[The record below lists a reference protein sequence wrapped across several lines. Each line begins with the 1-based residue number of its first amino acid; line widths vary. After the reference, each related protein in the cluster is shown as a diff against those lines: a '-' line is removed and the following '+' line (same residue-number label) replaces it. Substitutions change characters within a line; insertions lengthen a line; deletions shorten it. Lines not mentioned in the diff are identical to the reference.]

1 MSGNGYP
8 ANREADVV
16 LRDGSTVHLR
26 PVRAGDEATLLEFF
40 RNLDLRSQSLRF
52 FSGAPDL
59 KGTAELMASVDY
71 RGRYGIVASRGDGE
85 AIGHGVYAETRP
97 GEAEIA
103 FAVATEMQGHGLG
116 TIILAHLAEVAEENG
131 LQTFTAE
138 VLPQN
143 HRMIDMFRRSGF
155 PVEVE
160 AQPDG
165 LHVELPA
172 AFGPDAAD
180 HFADRDRLAAAAA
193 ARTFLE
199 PSSICIVG
207 ASRRPG
213 RVGSAVLGNLLGSG
227 FAGEIF
233 AVNRAGGELGPVAA
247 AKSVAELPGGF
258 ELGVIAVPAADVA
271 AVARE
276 CAARGARSLVV
287 LSAGFGEAGRDGV
300 ERERE
305 LREVCRATGMRLVG
319 PNCLGVLNM
328 SPEHRLNAT
337 FAPSPPPA
345 GDVGFVTQSGAL
357 GLALIDLAAAKGIGV
372 SSFASVG
379 NRADV
384 TANDLL
390 EYWEQDPATRVALLY
405 IESFSDPR
413 RFSRIS
419 RRIGRELPIV
429 VVKSGRSAAGARAA
443 SSHTGALLATSD
455 AATDALFDQCGVIR
469 AGTMA
474 ELLDVASLLSG
485 QPLPQGGRVGILTNA
500 GGPGIMCADASE
512 AAGLEVPELPEE
524 LREALAEFLPAEAS
538 LANPV
543 DMIATANDEQYR
555 RAISTV
561 AAWDGI
567 DALIVIFIRPLLIEA
582 ADVAAAVREAAAE
595 LPREIPIQ
603 AVFMSPADHAAVR
616 ETAAVPTNLYPE
628 DAARALAKVVRH
640 ARWRRRPLPAP
651 AAQPEG
657 SRPDEAAAILAEALA
672 EGEGWMEATAVTRL
686 LECYGIPTPAGRVA
700 ADAEAAVSAAAEL
713 GRPVALKAVGPE
725 IVHKTELGAVR
736 LDLADPAEVAEAAAA
751 IDVALAG
758 RGVARESFLVE
769 PMIGGSVELLVGI
782 ATDPVFGPVLAVG
795 AGGTAA
801 ELRHDLAVRVCP
813 LSAEDPDA
821 LLSSLAITPM
831 LHGYRGSEPV
841 DVAALERLVLA
852 VGAIAENHR
861 SVAELDLNPV
871 LAGPDGAIA
880 VDARVRI
887 HNPAPSRP
895 WPRTWI

>member
-1 MSGNGYP
+1 MTDAYP

-26 PVRAGDEATLLEFF
+26 PVRPDDVESLFVFF

-59 KGTAELMASVDY
+59 EGTAELMAQVDY
-71 RGRYGIVASRGDGE
+71 RSRYGIVASRGGRED
-85 AIGHGVYAETRP
+85 AIGHGVYAETHP
-97 GEAEIA
+97 GQAEIA
-103 FAVATEMQGHGLG
+103 FAVASEMQGRGLG

-131 LQTFTAE
+131 FSEFVAE

-143 HRMIDMFRRSGF
+143 HRMIEMFRRSGF

-160 AQPDG
+160 ARAEGVHVVLPTAIGDG
-165 LHVELPA
+165 A
-172 AFGPDAAD
+172 AAGFE
-180 HFADRDRLAAAAA
+180 DRDRIAAAAA

-199 PSSICIVG
+199 PASVCVIG

-213 RVGSAVLGNLLGSG
+213 RVGSAVLANLLASG
-227 FAGEIF
+227 FDGEIF
-233 AVNRAGGELGPVAA
+233 AVNRSGDGLGDVAA
-247 AKSVAELPGGF
+247 AGTVAELPSGF
-258 ELGVIAVPAADVA
+258 ELGVIAVPAADVVG
-271 AVARE
+271 VARE

-287 LSAGFGEAGRDGV
+287 LSAGFAEAGGSGLA
-300 ERERE
+300 RERE
-305 LREVCRATGMRLVG
+305 LRDVCRAAGMRLVG

-390 EYWEQDPATRVALLY
+390 EYWEGDPATRVALLY

-443 SSHTGALLATSD
+443 SSHTGALLAASD
-455 AATDALFDQCGVIR
+455 IAADALFEQSGVIR
-469 AGTMA
+469 AETMS
-474 ELLDVASLLSG
+474 ELLDVASLLSS
-485 QPLPQGGRVGILTNA
+485 QPLPQGKRVGVLTNA
-500 GGPGIMCADASE
+500 GGPGIMCADACE
-512 AAGLEVPELPEE
+512 AAGLSVPELPEE
-524 LREALAEFLPAEAS
+524 LRERLRKFLPGEAALS
-538 LANPV
+538 NPV
-543 DMIATANDEQYR
+543 DMIATADGEQYR
-555 RAISTV
+555 RAI
-561 AAWDGI
+561 AELAGWEGI
-567 DALIVIFIRPLLIEA
+567 DALIVIFIRPLLTEA
-582 ADVAAAVREAAAE
+582 ADVATAVREAAAQ

-616 ETAAVPTNLYPE
+616 ETAAVPTHLYPE
-628 DAARALAKVVRH
+628 DAARALARVVRH
-640 ARWRRRPLPAP
+640 AEWRARPLPVPAP
-651 AAQPEG
+651 DPPG
-657 SRPDEAAAILAEALA
+657 CRTDEAAAVLAEALA
-672 EGEGWMEATAVTRL
+672 QGREWLAPEQVAAL
-686 LECYGIPTPAGRVA
+686 LDCYGIVTPAGRRA
-700 ADAEAAVSAAAEL
+700 GDAEEAVAAAAEL

-725 IVHKTELGAVR
+725 ILHKSELGAVR
-736 LDLADPAEVAEAAAA
+736 LDLADPEAVAEAAAA
-751 IDVALAG
+751 IEAALASH
-758 RGVARESFLVE
+758 GVAREAFLVE
-769 PMIGGSVELLVGI
+769 PMVGGEVEVLVGI

-795 AGGTAA
+795 AGGTLA
-801 ELRHDLAVRVCP
+801 ELRHDIGVRVCP
-813 LSAEDPDA
+813 LSAGDPDA
-821 LLSSLAITPM
+821 LLSSLAMSPL

-841 DVAALERLVLA
+841 DVAALEDLILA
-852 VGAIAENHR
+852 VGAIAENHS

-871 LAGPDGAIA
+871 LAGPEGAVA
-880 VDARVRI
+880 VDARVRVQD
-887 HNPAPSRP
+887 PVPPRP